1 MGGVAAHPVFQLR
14 ASIFRGVILMYIKK
28 KRGWEIPEHLATPE
42 DVFLNR
48 RRFLAAGAAIGAT
61 AMLAACD
68 SKTEA
73 QADAQASAAPADDP
87 SASLY
92 PFKRNESYK
101 LDRDITDEK
110 WSTDYNNFYE
120 FSSGKHLIPEA
131 QALPI
136 RPWTLAI
143 DGMVDKPMQIG
154 IDDLVKKMPL
164 EERLYRHRCVEAWSM
179 AVPWSGFALKELVKL
194 AAPQPGA
201 KYLRLETFMN
211 PDVAPGQKEPW
222 YPWPYVEGL
231 TIEEAMNDLSFMVT
245 GMYGKPAPKQNGAP
259 LRLVLPW
266 KYGFKSAKSLV
277 KITFT
282 DQRPVNFWQ
291 ALQASEY
298 GFWANVNPEVPHPRW
313 SQANERVLG
322 TDEPRPTIIYNG
334 YGEFVAPLYANLQ
347 GEKLFM

>member
-1 MGGVAAHPVFQLR
+1 MH
-14 ASIFRGVILMYIKK
+14 IKV

-42 DVFLNR
+42 QVFFNR
-48 RRFLAAGAAIGAT
+48 RRFLTAGAAIGAT

-73 QADAQASAAPADDP
+73 QADAQASAAPAAADP
-87 SASLY
+87 SAALY
-92 PFKRNESYK
+92 PFKRNEAYK
-101 LDRDITDEK
+101 LDRDVTAED
-110 WSTDYNNFYE
+110 WSTHYNNFYE
-120 FSSGKHLIPEA
+120 FSSGKDLAAEA

-143 DGMVDKPMQIG
+143 DGMVDKPIQIG
-154 IDDLVKKMPL
+154 IDDLMKKMPL

-179 AVPWSGFALKELVKL
+179 AVPWSGFAMKELVKL
-194 AAPQPGA
+194 AAPTASA

-211 PDVAPGQKEPW
+211 PDVAPGQKQPW
-222 YPWPYVEGL
+222 YPWPYIEGL
-231 TIEEAMNDLSFMVT
+231 TIEEAMNDLAFMVT

-334 YGEFVAPLYANLQ
+334 YGEFVAPLYADLQ

>member
-1 MGGVAAHPVFQLR
+1 ML
-14 ASIFRGVILMYIKK
+14 IKV
-28 KRGWEIPEHLATPE
+28 KRGWEIPEREATPE
-42 DVFLNR
+42 HVFFNR
-48 RRFLAAGAAIGAT
+48 RQFLTAGAMIGAIT
-61 AMLAACD
+61 ALSACD
-68 SKTEA
+68 QKQQA
-73 QADAQASAAPADDP
+73 QAEATAKPAEPDP

-92 PFKRNESYK
+92 PFKRNETYK
-101 LDRDITDEK
+101 LDRDITPAD
-110 WSTDYNNFYE
+110 WSTQYNNYYE
-120 FSSGKHLIPEA
+120 FSSGKHLVDEA

-136 RPWTLAI
+136 RPWTLTI
-143 DGMVDKPMQIG
+143 DGMVDKPIQIG
-154 IDDLVKKMPL
+154 IDDLMKKMPL
-164 EERLYRHRCVEAWSM
+164 EERLYRHRCVETWSM

-194 AAPQPGA
+194 AAPQAGA

-211 PDVAPGQKEPW
+211 PDVAPEQKGPF

-231 TIEEAMNDLSFMVT
+231 TIEEANNDLAFMVT

-259 LRLVLPW
+259 LRIALPW
-266 KYGFKSAKSLV
+266 KYGFKSAKALV

-322 TDEPRPTIIYNG
+322 TDEARPTLIYNG
-334 YGEFVAPLYANLQ
+334 YGEFVASLYADLQ
-347 GEKLFM
+347 NEKLFM